1 LGLEG
6 EVVLLADVGD
16 LLLELGELVGDLGL
30 VLAAEVV
37 LFLERSQPLQLP
49 FDVFPSVLGQLQLA
63 QS

>member
-1 LGLEG
+1 
-6 EVVLLADVGD
+6 LADVGD
-16 LLLELGELVGDLGL
+16 LLLELGELVADLGL

-49 FDVFPSVLGQLQLA
+49 FYVFPSVLGQLQLA

>member
-1 LGLEG
+1 MGLEG

-37 LFLERSQPLQLP
+37 LFLERSQPL
-49 FDVFPSVLGQLQLA
+49 
-63 QS
+63 